1 MYAASAKQMKKP
13 RLLMSGSSA
22 NGFCREFII
31 GSQQRPH
38 NVSHLSGSSAS
49 EPGDK
54 QTGYCLRKVS
64 VAKTREDWQGLV
76 GEPDMHINMFWPTL

>member
-1 MYAASAKQMKKP
+1 MGSAENLSLAVSK
-13 RLLMSGSSA
+13 G
-22 NGFCREFII
+22 
-31 GSQQRPH
+31 PH